1 MNWAVKPAVV
11 KRRTESVPEWRH
23 ICNFVNDITQ
33 PISSHMQNRSQP
45 VDTKYVKCSR
55 LAEIKQN
62 TSPQDNTSQKRTQT
76 LQQCDTYLRMDTSN
90 LKKVMATII
99 SSCEKGPVSAT
110 NNKNANVKPVNS
122 CQLTS
127 IYKGVHAQS
136 QR

>member
-62 TSPQDNTSQKRTQT
+62 TSPHDNTSQKRTQT
-76 LQQCDTYLRMDTSN
+76 LQPCDTYLRMDTSN

-127 IYKGVHAQS
+127 IYKGGHAQS